1 VKSVTVL
8 FVKNTELDSKP
19 MASSTATIVPSSSH
33 LELVGKVDGF
43 DLAING
49 AVHVPKED
57 GLISIS
63 DDR

>member
-1 VKSVTVL
+1 MSLNLAV
-8 FVKNTELDSKP
+8 
-19 MASSTATIVPSSSH
+19 MASSTATIAPSSSH

-43 DLAING
+43 DDAVSG

-57 GLISIS
+57 GVISIS

>member
-1 VKSVTVL
+1 MKAL
-8 FVKNTELDSKP
+8 FVRSTKVDVKL

-43 DLAING
+43 DDAISG